1 MHCLEVI
8 VARNERA
15 AAREE
20 AHALLDGNNELHRR
34 IATNPDNE
42 STVNYVNAYVRA
54 VKEDK

>member
-20 AHALLDGNNELHRR
+20 AHAVNDGNHDRAIE
-34 IATNPDNE
+34 IALANPKL
-42 STVNYVNAYVRA
+42 SPNYEAAYHAAR
-54 VKEDK
+54 EEN

>member
-20 AHALLDGNNELHRR
+20 AHAVSDGNWDEAAR
-34 IATNPDNE
+34 IALANFDLTN
-42 STVNYVNAYVRA
+42 NYMRAYERA
-54 VKEDK
+54 REEK

>member
-20 AHALLDGNNELHRR
+20 AHAANDGDWSLAKQICDAAPVTPQHAAAYNAARR
-34 IATNPDNE
+34 DG
-42 STVNYVNAYVRA
+42 
-54 VKEDK
+54 